1 MYRSE
6 HIVSTL
12 PSAKVENEIAVV
24 EEVPMER
31 DIDTQFKKTVKRA
44 LLPRVQGMK
53 EKAMISV
60 TDSFKAFRKKLVAM
74 YIFSNP
80 FCVFVMNDSFNSLT
94 FLVRMKGSNFV
105 E

>member
-12 PSAKVENEIAVV
+12 PSAKVENEITVV

-44 LLPRVQGMK
+44 LLPRVQGIK
-53 EKAMISV
+53 EKAKISV
-60 TDSFKAFRKKLVAM
+60 TDSFKAFRKKVGCHVYL
-74 YIFSNP
+74 FEP
-80 FCVFVMNDSFNSLT
+80 FLCVCD
-94 FLVRMKGSNFV
+94 